1 MTDQIWKLCTVCEG
15 NGVVKIPGG
24 VSQCD
29 HCHGTC
35 YESPPQ
41 RPDGMSQLAAL
52 VAALE
57 GYLAAKGRGELA
69 WMAAFNRLLHALAAA
84 KRALEQA

>member
-1 MTDQIWKLCTVCEG
+1 MTDR
-15 NGVVKIPGG
+15 
-24 VSQCD
+24 D
-29 HCHGTC
+29 A
-35 YESPPQ
+35 
-41 RPDGMSQLAAL
+41 LAAL

-69 WMAAFNRLLHALAAA
+69 WLDSFNRLLHALAAA